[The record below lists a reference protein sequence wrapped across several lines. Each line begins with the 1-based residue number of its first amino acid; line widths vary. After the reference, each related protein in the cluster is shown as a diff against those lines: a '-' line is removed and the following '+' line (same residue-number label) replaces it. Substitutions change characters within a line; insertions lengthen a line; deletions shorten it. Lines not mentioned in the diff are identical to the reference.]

1 MKKRDFES
9 KRGSFQEI
17 GAKWSKFS
25 KFRAKNSTFR
35 GIKLPRKGGK
45 WLGKG
50 GKVLNLAS
58 KRGSDPPK

>member
-9 KRGSFQEI
+9 KRKKLEL
-17 GAKWSKFS
+17 
-25 KFRAKNSTFR
+25 NSTNSEPNYS

-45 WLGKG
+45 WSGKKKC

-58 KRGSDPPK
+58 KRRSDPPK